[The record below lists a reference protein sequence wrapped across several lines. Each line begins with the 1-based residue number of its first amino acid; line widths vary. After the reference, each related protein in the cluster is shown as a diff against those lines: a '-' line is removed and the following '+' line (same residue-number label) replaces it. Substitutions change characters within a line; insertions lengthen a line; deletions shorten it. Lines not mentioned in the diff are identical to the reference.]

1 MLRSD
6 LCDYSDVYIVV
17 KGRIS
22 VTDTNNANRG
32 NKKLIFKNNDKVMY
46 IKNQEHIY
54 RQYGRSWYSHADV
67 YSITV

>member
-46 IKNQEHIY
+46 IKYQEHIY
-54 RQYGRSWYSHADV
+54 RQYGKS
-67 YSITV
+67 